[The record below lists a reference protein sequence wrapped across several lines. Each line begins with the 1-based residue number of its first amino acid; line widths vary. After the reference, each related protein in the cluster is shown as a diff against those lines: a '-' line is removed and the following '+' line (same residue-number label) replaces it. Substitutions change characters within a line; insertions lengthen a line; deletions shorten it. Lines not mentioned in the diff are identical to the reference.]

1 MFREFKEYQDI
12 ANLYQ
17 NKIYQTDEQI
27 ITESFESEKFT
38 KEEIAFIEENF
49 DALLE
54 FVIEEETLSEQS
66 TSDRMGRAF
75 AKNKDKI
82 PPKAR
87 VRSFSFNK
95 GGQAV
100 DKFKSA
106 LGKVGSKIGQFGKN
120 VAKTA
125 TMQGSGAAKGSKFA
139 AKGAKLLS
147 KLGPAGKAAAVAT
160 VAGGAIAAGLANR
173 AKKNKAAKDAAID
186 KQVDDYVAKR
196 KKPVVPGTRV
206 NEIGAKGG
214 GKPSEGDF
222 KKDFPDKKTEVK
234 KPEVSKLTKQGKP
247 RTKAQMMAAKRIAS
261 GKTIQQVKDENKAS
275 MKARAKAKFEAFKK
289 RREEKKAGMSEGV
302 AAIPMVAGGVGKAL
316 GAAAAGIGAA
326 GMMMQSKKKQG
337 TKGGQ
342 GFGGEKPAN
351 AEVKAPKKVK
361 KPRLNI
367 GKRASGRDR
376 NFIQGGG
383 AGGMESVEYDAYD
396 LVLEYLLSS
405 EQVATIE
412 EANYVMTEMDAET
425 IQGIVEEQKKN
436 FDEGL
441 ASMALKTGLVVGGAA
456 LAKKGLDKAKK
467 SFDNYLNK
475 QRDKGIGGNTRPGS
489 DKIYY
494 GK

>member
-17 NKIYQTDEQI
+17 NKVYQTDEQI

-38 KEEIAFIEENF
+38 KEEAAFIEENF

-66 TSDRMGRAF
+66 PSDRMGPAF
-75 AKNKDKI
+75 DKGVKSGKI

-139 AKGAKLLS
+139 AKGAKALS

-160 VAGGAIAAGLANR
+160 LAGGAIAAGLASR

-196 KKPVVPGTRV
+196 RKPVVPGTRV

-222 KKDFPDKKTEVK
+222 KKDFPDKKPEVK
-234 KPEVSKLTKQGKP
+234 KPQTEVDKIAATPSSQIKKTGRTAMIKKNIDRFGKDRVQMLQNKQKDFKAMKKGGMSKDDFIKKYPKSIT
-247 RTKAQMMAAKRIAS
+247 AQ
-261 GKTIQQVKDENKAS
+261 
-275 MKARAKAKFEAFKK
+275 RAK
-289 RREEKKAGMSEGV
+289 G
-302 AAIPMVAGGVGKAL
+302 L
-316 GAAAAGIGAA
+316 
-326 GMMMQSKKKQG
+326 
-337 TKGGQ
+337 
-342 GFGGEKPAN
+342 
-351 AEVKAPKKVK
+351 
-361 KPRLNI
+361 
-367 GKRASGRDR
+367 RD
-376 NFIQGGG
+376 QT
-383 AGGMESVEYDAYD
+383 EWDAYD
-396 LVLEYLLSS
+396 LVLEYLLST

-412 EANYVMTEMDAET
+412 EANYVMTEMNAET
-425 IQGIVEEQKKN
+425 IQGIVEDQKKN
-436 FDEGL
+436 FDEGAIANVARIAGTAAMSL
-441 ASMALKTGLVVGGAA
+441 MGLNAINKMNKN
-456 LAKKGLDKAKK
+456 KKKME
-467 SFDNYLNK
+467 
-475 QRDKGIGGNTRPGS
+475 KGEKFRPGS
-489 DKIYY
+489 TMDNIQKKNKMLNDLNTGNY
-494 GK
+494 

>member
-38 KEEIAFIEENF
+38 KEEATFIEENF

-66 TSDRMGRAF
+66 MSDRMG
-75 AKNKDKI
+75 KGYDKGVKSGKI

-125 TMQGSGAAKGSKFA
+125 TMQGGSA

-173 AKKNKAAKDAAID
+173 AKKNKAAKDAAIE

-206 NEIGAKGG
+206 NEIGAEGG
-214 GKPSEGDF
+214 GKPSEGNF
-222 KKDFPDKKTEVK
+222 KKDFPDKKPEDK

-247 RTKAQMMAAKRIAS
+247 RTKAQMMAAKRIAD
-261 GKTIQQVKDENKAS
+261 GKSISDVKAANTAS
-275 MKARAKAKFEAFKK
+275 MKAKASERNQKFQDAKKSGNLAQFRKDNPKMSGADRAKAMAKA
-289 RREEKKAGMSEGV
+289 RLAKKA
-302 AAIPMVAGGVGKAL
+302 A
-316 GAAAAGIGAA
+316 
-326 GMMMQSKKKQG
+326 
-337 TKGGQ
+337 
-342 GFGGEKPAN
+342 
-351 AEVKAPKKVK
+351 
-361 KPRLNI
+361 
-367 GKRASGRDR
+367 
-376 NFIQGGG
+376 
-383 AGGMESVEYDAYD
+383 MENYTPYDI
-396 LVLEYLLSS
+396 VLEYLLST

-425 IQGIVEEQKKN
+425 IQSIVEEQKKILMK
-436 FDEGL
+436 E
-441 ASMALKTGLVVGGAA
+441 
-456 LAKKGLDKAKK
+456 
-467 SFDNYLNK
+467 
-475 QRDKGIGGNTRPGS
+475 
-489 DKIYY
+489 
-494 GK
+494 

>member
-38 KEEIAFIEENF
+38 KEEAAFIEENF

-125 TMQGSGAAKGSKFA
+125 TMQGSGAAKG
-139 AKGAKLLS
+139 AKLLS

-206 NEIGAKGG
+206 N
-214 GKPSEGDF
+214 
-222 KKDFPDKKTEVK
+222 
-234 KPEVSKLTKQGKP
+234 
-247 RTKAQMMAAKRIAS
+247 
-261 GKTIQQVKDENKAS
+261 
-275 MKARAKAKFEAFKK
+275 
-289 RREEKKAGMSEGV
+289 
-302 AAIPMVAGGVGKAL
+302 
-316 GAAAAGIGAA
+316 
-326 GMMMQSKKKQG
+326 
-337 TKGGQ
+337 
-342 GFGGEKPAN
+342 
-351 AEVKAPKKVK
+351 
-361 KPRLNI
+361 
-367 GKRASGRDR
+367 
-376 NFIQGGG
+376 
-383 AGGMESVEYDAYD
+383 
-396 LVLEYLLSS
+396 
-405 EQVATIE
+405 
-412 EANYVMTEMDAET
+412 
-425 IQGIVEEQKKN
+425 
-436 FDEGL
+436 
-441 ASMALKTGLVVGGAA
+441 
-456 LAKKGLDKAKK
+456 
-467 SFDNYLNK
+467 
-475 QRDKGIGGNTRPGS
+475 
-489 DKIYY
+489 
-494 GK
+494 

>member
-38 KEEIAFIEENF
+38 KEEAAFIEENF

-66 TSDRMGRAF
+66 VSDRMAGGYD
-75 AKNKDKI
+75 KGVKSGKI

-106 LGKVGSKIGQFGKN
+106 LGKVGSKRGQFGKN

-139 AKGAKLLS
+139 VKGAKVLS
-147 KLGPAGKAAAVAT
+147 KMGTAGKLAAGAAL
-160 VAGGAIAAGLANR
+160 AGGAIAAGLASR

-186 KQVDDYVAKR
+186 KQVDKYVADRR
-196 KKPVVPGTRV
+196 KPISNIPK
-206 NEIGAKGG
+206 K
-214 GKPSEGDF
+214 EGDAVIDG
-222 KKDFPDKKTEVK
+222 KKLNPDFGKKVDIKKEFPDK

-261 GKTIQQVKDENKAS
+261 GKSIQDVKDANTAS
-275 MKARAKAKFEAFKK
+275 MKAKAAERFKAFKAKREA
-289 RREEKKAGMSEGV
+289 
-302 AAIPMVAGGVGKAL
+302 GK
-316 GAAAAGIGAA
+316 
-326 GMMMQSKKKQG
+326 MNEDV
-337 TKGGQ
+337 T
-342 GFGGEKPAN
+342 P
-351 AEVKAPKKVK
+351 
-361 KPRLNI
+361 
-367 GKRASGRDR
+367 
-376 NFIQGGG
+376 
-383 AGGMESVEYDAYD
+383 YDI
-396 LVLEYLLSS
+396 VLEYLLSS

-425 IQGIVEEQKKN
+425 IQAIVKEGSMDVPPDVKAAAKRQYKAGSPGAEPYTVDDKKTIIN
-436 FDEGL
+436 YY
-441 ASMALKTGLVVGGAA
+441 KN
-456 LAKKGLDKAKK
+456 KKGKV
-467 SFDNYLNK
+467 
-475 QRDKGIGGNTRPGS
+475 
-489 DKIYY
+489 
-494 GK
+494 

>member
-1 MFREFKEYQDI
+1 MFRDLKEYQDI
-12 ANLYQ
+12 A
-17 NKIYQTDEQI
+17 KIYADKVSKPENLEERRGTD
-27 ITESFESEKFT
+27 
-38 KEEIAFIEENF
+38 
-49 DALLE
+49 
-54 FVIEEETLSEQS
+54 
-66 TSDRMGRAF
+66 
-75 AKNKDKI
+75 
-82 PPKAR
+82 
-87 VRSFSFNK
+87 
-95 GGQAV
+95 
-100 DKFKSA
+100 
-106 LGKVGSKIGQFGKN
+106 
-120 VAKTA
+120 
-125 TMQGSGAAKGSKFA
+125 
-139 AKGAKLLS
+139 LS
-147 KLGPAGKAAAVAT
+147 KDQIQKNRE
-160 VAGGAIAAGLANR
+160 GLKNR
-173 AKKNKAAKDAAID
+173 IMYGNPEG
-186 KQVDDYVAKR
+186 
-196 KKPVVPGTRV
+196 KKPVSTSQSNRQKLTQQRQKQNKGRV
-206 NEIGAKGG
+206 EKQFGFLKTKPSSEFQGRKSRSSQNMQGKPKPEPKYKPEKGVVFGQRTNEVGAQGG
-214 GKPSEGDF
+214 GKPSTGDLSMF
-222 KKDFPDKKTEVK
+222 KDKEAKPLTKKQKFDAKFIKKDKGAGFVK
-234 KPEVSKLTKQGKP
+234 RGTPMAQRAENKEKAKL
-247 RTKAQMMAAKRIAS
+247 KAQALAKARIAAKKEGTASTPMSGKERAQAMAKARIA
-261 GKTIQQVKDENKAS
+261 
-275 MKARAKAKFEAFKK
+275 AK
-289 RREEKKAGMSEGV
+289 KKAEMSEGA
-302 AAIPMVAGGVGKAL
+302 AAIPMIAGGVGKAL

-396 LVLEYLLSS
+396 LVLEYLLST
-405 EQVATIE
+405 EQAATIE

>member
-38 KEEIAFIEENF
+38 EEEAAFIEENF

-66 TSDRMGRAF
+66 TSDRMGAAF
-75 AKNKDKI
+75 DKNKTKI

-196 KKPVVPGTRV
+196 KKPVVPGTRI

-222 KKDFPDKKTEVK
+222 KKDFPDK

-275 MKARAKAKFEAFKK
+275 MKAKAAERFKAFKAKRA
-289 RREEKKAGMSEGV
+289 EKKLDKQRDFDD
-302 AAIPMVAGGVGKAL
+302 PD
-316 GAAAAGIGAA
+316 
-326 GMMMQSKKKQG
+326 KKMNR
-337 TKGGQ
+337 
-342 GFGGEKPAN
+342 GESYTP
-351 AEVKAPKKVK
+351 
-361 KPRLNI
+361 
-367 GKRASGRDR
+367 
-376 NFIQGGG
+376 
-383 AGGMESVEYDAYD
+383 YDI
-396 LVLEYLLSS
+396 VLEYLLSS

-425 IQGIVEEQKKN
+425 IQGIVEEQKKI

-467 SFDNYLNK
+467 SFDNYIDSE
-475 QRDKGIGGNTRPGS
+475 RDKPGGGNTRPGA
-489 DKIYY
+489 DKIYF
-494 GK
+494 GDKKKK

>member
-38 KEEIAFIEENF
+38 KEEAAFIEENF

-66 TSDRMGRAF
+66 VSDRMAGGYD
-75 AKNKDKI
+75 KGVKSGKI

-139 AKGAKLLS
+139 VKGAKVLS
-147 KLGPAGKAAAVAT
+147 KMGTAGKLAAGAAL
-160 VAGGAIAAGLANR
+160 AGGAIAAGLASR

-186 KQVDDYVAKR
+186 KQVDKYVADRR
-196 KKPVVPGTRV
+196 KPISNIPK
-206 NEIGAKGG
+206 K
-214 GKPSEGDF
+214 EGDAVIDG
-222 KKDFPDKKTEVK
+222 KKLNPDFGKKVDIKKEFPDK

-261 GKTIQQVKDENKAS
+261 GKSIQDVKDANTAS
-275 MKARAKAKFEAFKK
+275 MKAKAAERFKAFKAKREA
-289 RREEKKAGMSEGV
+289 
-302 AAIPMVAGGVGKAL
+302 GK
-316 GAAAAGIGAA
+316 
-326 GMMMQSKKKQG
+326 MNEDV
-337 TKGGQ
+337 T
-342 GFGGEKPAN
+342 P
-351 AEVKAPKKVK
+351 
-361 KPRLNI
+361 
-367 GKRASGRDR
+367 
-376 NFIQGGG
+376 
-383 AGGMESVEYDAYD
+383 YDI
-396 LVLEYLLSS
+396 VLEYLLSS

-425 IQGIVEEQKKN
+425 IQAIVKEGSMDVPPDVKAAAKRQYKAGSPGAEPYTVDDKKTIIN
-436 FDEGL
+436 YY
-441 ASMALKTGLVVGGAA
+441 KN
-456 LAKKGLDKAKK
+456 KKG
-467 SFDNYLNK
+467 
-475 QRDKGIGGNTRPGS
+475 QV
-489 DKIYY
+489 
-494 GK
+494 

>member
-38 KEEIAFIEENF
+38 KEEATFIEENF

-66 TSDRMGRAF
+66 MSDRMG
-75 AKNKDKI
+75 KGYDKGVKSGKI

-125 TMQGSGAAKGSKFA
+125 TMQGGSA

-206 NEIGAKGG
+206 NEIGAEGG
-214 GKPSEGDF
+214 GKPSEGNF
-222 KKDFPDKKTEVK
+222 KKDFPDKKPEVK

-247 RTKAQMMAAKRIAS
+247 RTKAQMMAAKRIAD
-261 GKTIQQVKDENKAS
+261 GKSISDVKAANTAS
-275 MKARAKAKFEAFKK
+275 MKAKAAERFKAFKEK
-289 RREEKKAGMSEGV
+289 RAEKKSA
-302 AAIPMVAGGVGKAL
+302 
-316 GAAAAGIGAA
+316 
-326 GMMMQSKKKQG
+326 
-337 TKGGQ
+337 
-342 GFGGEKPAN
+342 
-351 AEVKAPKKVK
+351 
-361 KPRLNI
+361 
-367 GKRASGRDR
+367 
-376 NFIQGGG
+376 
-383 AGGMESVEYDAYD
+383 MEEYTPYD
-396 LVLEYLLSS
+396 IVLEYLLSS
-405 EQVATIE
+405 EQAATIE

-425 IQGIVEEQKKN
+425 IQGIVEMQGQINRADIIGGTKAAKN
-436 FDEGL
+436 
-441 ASMALKTGLVVGGAA
+441 AA
-456 LAKKGLDKAKK
+456 
-467 SFDNYLNK
+467 
-475 QRDKGIGGNTRPGS
+475 KGIGKYTPGKGVTK
-489 DKIYY
+489 DFKLDPNFKLP
-494 GK
+494 GV

>member
-17 NKIYQTDEQI
+17 NKVYQTDEQI

-38 KEEIAFIEENF
+38 KEEAAFIEENF

-160 VAGGAIAAGLANR
+160 VAGGAIAAGLASR

-196 KKPVVPGTRV
+196 RKPVVPGTRV

-222 KKDFPDKKTEVK
+222 KKDFPDKKPEVK

-247 RTKAQMMAAKRIAS
+247 RTKAQMMAAKRI
-261 GKTIQQVKDENKAS
+261 Q
-275 MKARAKAKFEAFKK
+275 MAKSQN
-289 RREEKKAGMSEGV
+289 EEYT
-302 AAIPMVAGGVGKAL
+302 P
-316 GAAAAGIGAA
+316 
-326 GMMMQSKKKQG
+326 
-337 TKGGQ
+337 
-342 GFGGEKPAN
+342 
-351 AEVKAPKKVK
+351 
-361 KPRLNI
+361 
-367 GKRASGRDR
+367 
-376 NFIQGGG
+376 
-383 AGGMESVEYDAYD
+383 YDI
-396 LVLEYLLSS
+396 VLEYLLST
-405 EQVATIE
+405 EQAASIE
-412 EANYVMTEMDAET
+412 EANYIMTEMDAET
-425 IQGIVEEQKKN
+425 IKSIVAE
-436 FDEGL
+436 
-441 ASMALKTGLVVGGAA
+441 
-456 LAKKGLDKAKK
+456 
-467 SFDNYLNK
+467 
-475 QRDKGIGGNTRPGS
+475 
-489 DKIYY
+489 
-494 GK
+494 

>member
-1 MFREFKEYQDI
+1 MFRDLKEYQDI
-12 ANLYQ
+12 A
-17 NKIYQTDEQI
+17 KIYADKVSKPENLEERRGTD
-27 ITESFESEKFT
+27 
-38 KEEIAFIEENF
+38 
-49 DALLE
+49 
-54 FVIEEETLSEQS
+54 
-66 TSDRMGRAF
+66 
-75 AKNKDKI
+75 
-82 PPKAR
+82 
-87 VRSFSFNK
+87 
-95 GGQAV
+95 
-100 DKFKSA
+100 
-106 LGKVGSKIGQFGKN
+106 
-120 VAKTA
+120 
-125 TMQGSGAAKGSKFA
+125 
-139 AKGAKLLS
+139 LS
-147 KLGPAGKAAAVAT
+147 KDQIQKNRE
-160 VAGGAIAAGLANR
+160 GLKNR
-173 AKKNKAAKDAAID
+173 IMYGNPEG
-186 KQVDDYVAKR
+186 
-196 KKPVVPGTRV
+196 KKPVSTSQSNRQKLTQQRQKQNKGRV
-206 NEIGAKGG
+206 EKQFGFLKTKPSSEFQGRKSRSSQNMQGKPKPEPKYKPEKGVVFGQRTNEVGAQGG
-214 GKPSEGDF
+214 GKPSTGDLSMF
-222 KKDFPDKKTEVK
+222 KDKEAKPLTKKQKFDAKFIKKDKGAGFVKRGTPMAQRAEKKEAA
-234 KPEVSKLTKQGKP
+234 KL
-247 RTKAQMMAAKRIAS
+247 KAQELARQRIKAKKEGTASTPMSGKERAQAMAKARIAAK
-261 GKTIQQVKDENKAS
+261 
-275 MKARAKAKFEAFKK
+275 
-289 RREEKKAGMSEGV
+289 KKAEMSEGA
-302 AAIPMVAGGVGKAL
+302 AAIPMIAGGVGKAL
-316 GAAAAGIGAA
+316 GAAAAGIGAV
-326 GMMMQSKKKQG
+326 GTMMQSKKKQG

-396 LVLEYLLSS
+396 LVLEYLLST
-405 EQVATIE
+405 EQAATIE